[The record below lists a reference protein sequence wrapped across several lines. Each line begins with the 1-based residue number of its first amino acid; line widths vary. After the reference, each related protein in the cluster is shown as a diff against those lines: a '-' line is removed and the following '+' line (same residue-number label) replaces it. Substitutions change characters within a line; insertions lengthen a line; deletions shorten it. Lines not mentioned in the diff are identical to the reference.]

1 MIIQP
6 VDTVTFGYK
15 SVLKKDFENG
25 KIPLKKDI
33 TGQPLIKG
41 KETIDH
47 TIPLSRG
54 GKSELYNYTL
64 MNKVANN
71 ARGNKPLR
79 YYIDIE
85 SLIEYIRVMLD
96 VKTENING
104 VDYLK
109 KWLKNLAKE
118 LKRK

>member
-1 MIIQP
+1 MKITP
-6 VDTVTFGYK
+6 VDPVTFGYK
-15 SVLKKDFENG
+15 SVLKKDFEAG

-33 TGQPLIKG
+33 TGHPLIRG
-41 KETIDH
+41 KETVDH
-47 TIPLSRG
+47 TVPRSKG
-54 GKSELYNYTL
+54 GKSELYNFTL
-64 MNKVANN
+64 MNKKANM

-79 YYIDIE
+79 YFIDTE

-104 VDYLK
+104 VEYIK
-109 KWLKNLAKE
+109 RWLKNLIKE